1 MLGFHFPAVPR
12 LIFFWFV
19 MIRSN
24 NPHQNFPVTS
34 FALWSA
40 FFLLLVSPSLVF
52 AQQQDPVERK
62 VQNPIESAEEER
74 RALRKNVPGSQLNV
88 TARVPIKPE
97 EDLTITANEEEGQ
110 GNVLIYKGNVQLL
123 YGEITLIGDRATFN
137 KATNDVT
144 VEGNVFFEQK
154 GQSVTAERV
163 EFNLETKRGTLFKST
178 SYTDRT
184 PDGTTL
190 IVDSSRT
197 NKTGEESFEI
207 ENAILTACQDEVPKW
222 SFTAKRARIRVN
234 ERASMYNTIFRIK
247 NIPVLYL
254 PYVSLSISKRDR
266 SSGFLL
272 PTSGSSNIKGRTLH
286 LSYYQTLGRSADL
299 QVRTDI
305 FTKRGVGFGFD
316 FRARTDENSRISLGS
331 FIVKDRILGPTRDA
345 FGNKLPDQGGS
356 SFYADAVQY
365 FKNGFVAV
373 ADVNITSNFAFR
385 QVFAENV
392 QQAISPEERSQF
404 YLNKNWNAYSFNA
417 SVSEHSIFLRD
428 ETIKTRAMPSL
439 ELNKRSEQITD
450 SVPIYFSFESSIEG
464 MKRTVARGNTSNFRT
479 PNVSQ
484 RFDFLPTFTF
494 PLKPVAGFT
503 FTPSLSLRS
512 TYYSD
517 SLNPVTQEV
526 TGQNLFRNYADFT
539 LDIRPPSFAKMFR
552 HQDGTPNFKHIIEPY
567 ATYRYIS
574 GISDFARTIRFDER
588 DAVANTNEIE
598 FGIVNRFFVP
608 RKNSEGGA
616 VYPHEWLA
624 LTIAQKH
631 FFDPEFG
638 GALQD
643 GKRNQFT
650 PLNTISGLSFLGT
663 RKDYSPL
670 NINARFRPSDMMI
683 ADVRMNFDAE
693 EAELRDVSVSGTLN
707 RKFYSLSQSWYF
719 TRRLKLDA
727 TKFDE
732 STLPGNQMD
741 TSVFAGNT
749 ANGPYMGVTIAYD
762 FRNQF
767 FDGTPRDPRYVN
779 LITTGGWAWDCC
791 SFQFQNYTFK
801 AGLRNENR
809 FLFTFTLKGIGSFG
823 SDNIGQFR
831 KRRF

>member
-1 MLGFHFPAVPR
+1 
-12 LIFFWFV
+12 

-24 NPHQNFPVTS
+24 NPHQNFSVLNL
-34 FALWSA
+34 A
-40 FFLLLVSPSLVF
+40 LLLAYFFSLLFPTEIF

-74 RALRKNVPGSQLNV
+74 RALRKNVPGSQVNV

-190 IVDSSRT
+190 IVDSTRT
-197 NKTGEESFEI
+197 NKIGEESFEI
-207 ENAILTACQDEVPKW
+207 ENAKLTACQDDVPKW

-247 NIPVLYL
+247 NIPVMYF
-254 PYVSLSISKRDR
+254 PYISLSISKRDR

-316 FRARTDENSRISLGS
+316 FRARTDEQSRIALGS

-345 FGNKLPDQGGS
+345 FGNQLPDQGGS

-392 QQAISPEERSQF
+392 QQAISPEERSQL
-404 YLNKNWNAYSFNA
+404 YINKNWNAYSFNA

-439 ELNKRSEQITD
+439 EFNKRSEKIAD
-450 SVPIYFSFESSIEG
+450 AVPIYFSFESSIEG

-479 PNVSQ
+479 PNISQ

-517 SLNPVTQEV
+517 SLNPVTQQV
-526 TGQNLFRNYADFT
+526 TGENLFRNYADFT

-552 HQDGTPNFKHIIEPY
+552 HKDGTPNFKHIIEPY

-608 RKNSEGGA
+608 RKNSEGSA

-643 GKRNQFT
+643 GKRNQFA

-670 NINARFRPSDMMI
+670 NINARFRPNDTTI
-683 ADVRMNFDAE
+683 ADVRMNFDPK
-693 EAELRDVSVSGTLN
+693 EAELRDVSISGTLN
-707 RKFYSLSQSWYF
+707 RRFYSLSQSWYF